1 MSPGPGPAP
10 GPATVADL
18 CVAVYGGRDRTRA
31 PLRAAFPKRRGRL
44 VFVRTASELA
54 RVLRTEL
61 VDAVVVELSAGSED
75 AWSAAALARDFP
87 TAPFLGAAPLRASE
101 GSMLARCAALGMA
114 DVLVEGVDD
123 AALKALLAPTLFT
136 VRFASAFAEPP
147 PALGLRDR
155 LQLATWDRLVAAGGR
170 LTRTSQ
176 LSAALDVTREHLSR
190 TFGCGAPSL
199 KAVIDLVR
207 VLAAGELARNPGHQI
222 RDVAEVLGFATASHL
237 ARATARVAGCTPSA
251 LAGTAAPAILA
262 RFAARHAGRVAT
274 GGEEGAGGHAGGE
287 RPPESEARPAPST

>member
-1 MSPGPGPAP
+1 V
-10 GPATVADL
+10 VADV

-87 TAPFLGAAPLRASE
+87 SAPFLGSAPLRASE

-123 AALKALLAPTLFT
+123 AALKTLLAPALFT
-136 VRFASAFAEPP
+136 ARFASAFAKPP
-147 PALGLRDR
+147 LALGLRDR
-155 LQLATWDRLVAAGGR
+155 LQLATWGRLVAAGGR

-190 TFGCGAPSL
+190 TFGSGAPSL

-207 VLAAGELARNPGHQI
+207 VVAAGELARNPGHRI

-251 LAGTAAPAILA
+251 LARTGAPAVLE
-262 RFAARHAGRVAT
+262 RFAARHAGRVVP
-274 GGEEGAGGHAGGE
+274 EGADDAGDQPGGE
-287 RPPESEARPAPST
+287 RPEESDEAPAPST